1 MEKLPKGPVGIKGV
15 SKNIELGHNTGIIG
29 QTNEINV
36 VDAFYGFSQAKK
48 LGLKIFQGVQVTY
61 TKMMSI
67 CEVFTAKMIQFDKT
81 VEVDLI
87 VVGCNSITL
96 VEVKSNEKE
105 AFKAMEQLN
114 KSKPILVA
122 LATIVGVNLN
132 KVKIKQV
139 VAVPTVTGWQ
149 LKKKAKDQSVTIFE
163 TDSQENENTMSELF
177 KIEEIEGEPFE
188 GKEMLMGTLA
198 FLKCSRPF
206 PNNKT
211 SIEID
216 EKELDQSVFEGLKA
230 CQIVDELKV
239 C

>member
-1 MEKLPKGPVGIKGV
+1 
-15 SKNIELGHNTGIIG
+15 
-29 QTNEINV
+29 
-36 VDAFYGFSQAKK
+36 
-48 LGLKIFQGVQVTY
+48 
-61 TKMMSI
+61 MMSI
-67 CEVFTAKMIQFDKT
+67 CEVFAAKMIQFDKT

-149 LKKKAKDQSVTIFE
+149 LKKKAIDQSVTIFE
-163 TDSQENENTMSELF
+163 TDSQELIQLF
-177 KIEEIEGEPFE
+177 G
-188 GKEMLMGTLA
+188 
-198 FLKCSRPF
+198 
-206 PNNKT
+206 
-211 SIEID
+211 
-216 EKELDQSVFEGLKA
+216 
-230 CQIVDELKV
+230 
-239 C
+239 

>member
-1 MEKLPKGPVGIKGV
+1 M
-15 SKNIELGHNTGIIG
+15 G
-29 QTNEINV
+29 QTNEIKV
-36 VDAFYGFSQAKK
+36 VEAFYGFSQAKK

-67 CEVFTAKMIQFDKT
+67 CEVFDAKMIQFDKT

-87 VVGCNSITL
+87 VLGYNSITL

-105 AFKAMEQLN
+105 AYKAIEQLN
-114 KSKPILVA
+114 KSKPILTA
-122 LATIVGVNLN
+122 LATMVGVNLN
-132 KVKIKQV
+132 QVKIKQV
-139 VAVPTVTGWQ
+139 VAVPTLTGWQ
-149 LKKKAKDQSVTIFE
+149 LKKKAKDQTVTIFE
-163 TDSQENENTMSELF
+163 TDSQENEKTMSELF
-177 KIEEIEGEPFE
+177 KIETSEDGPFE

-198 FLKCSRPF
+198 FLKCSWPF
-206 PNNKT
+206 PSDKT

-216 EKELDQSVFEGLKA
+216 EKELEKSVFEGLKA